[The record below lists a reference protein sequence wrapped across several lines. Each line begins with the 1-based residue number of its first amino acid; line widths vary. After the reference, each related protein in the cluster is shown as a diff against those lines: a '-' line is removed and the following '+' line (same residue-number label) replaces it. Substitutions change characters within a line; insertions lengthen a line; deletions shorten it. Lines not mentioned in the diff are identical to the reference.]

1 MTFINKNIIL
11 IHKNYISL
19 ILLTLS
25 LFQLE
30 SILWK
35 WRRTKNPARIEGWGL
50 HLDLVAGRRRRRCC
64 ATVKTVSRSSNPNES
79 QRGEKEIKCQL
90 WKWVYENRDDVA
102 EEHVSYCDDDDGSN
116 PRGWRIEELQL
127 LLSCE
132 EFELRT
138 THVPNW
144 TIERLNDCWRLDD
157 WRIDFPSII
166 WIWLDF
172 VVRLLRMMEGHFQ
185 GYKPLCSQNHTKN
198 K

>member
-11 IHKNYISL
+11 IRKNYISL

-35 WRRTKNPARIEGWGL
+35 WRRTKKTPARIEGWGS
-50 HLDLVAGRRRRRCC
+50 HLVAGRRRGGGENHLTLLKSKPR
-64 ATVKTVSRSSNPNES
+64 VK
-79 QRGEKEIKCQL
+79 QGGKEIKCQL

-116 PRGWRIEELQL
+116 PRLSRVEELQL
-127 LLSCE
+127 LLASE
-132 EFELRT
+132 DSELET

-144 TIERLNDCWRLDD
+144 TIGRLNDCWRLDD
-157 WRIDFPSII
+157 WRIDFPSIN
-166 WIWLDF
+166 WSWLDF
-172 VVRLLRMMEGHFQ
+172 VVRLLRMIWKTFFN
-185 GYKPLCSQNHTKN
+185 PLFFSKLL
-198 K
+198 KKIK